1 MEWSGQN
8 EFVASS
14 EVPFVVNGSEA
25 GLLKSHGPL
34 SFLKVAL
41 SYIPLYAHTRAH
53 TRAHT
58 HTHTHN
64 TQ

>member
-1 MEWSGQN
+1 MEWPGQN

-41 SYIPLYAHTRAH
+41 SFIPYMHARV
-53 TRAHT
+53 HT
-58 HTHTHN
+58 HTTHSETCLWLLN
-64 TQ
+64 